1 MENSTKGL
9 KRIQVVSIQ
18 MIKEKNVYYENNVIR
33 SPKDSA
39 VIMREFIG
47 NSDREQFVVA
57 CLDMKNK
64 VTNITL
70 VSMGSLNAS
79 VVHAREVFKT
89 AILSN
94 SASIICAHNHPSG
107 NPAPSPEDIV
117 VTNKLIEAGNTL
129 GIQVLDHIIIGDD
142 DKFFSLNQNG
152 LAKF

>member
-1 MENSTKGL
+1 M
-9 KRIQVVSIQ
+9 VSIQ
-18 MIKEKNVYYENNVIR
+18 MIKEKNVYYENNMIR

-47 NSDREQFVVA
+47 GADREQLIVA

-64 VTNITL
+64 VTNISV

-79 VVHAREVFKT
+79 VVHPREVFKT

-94 SASIICAHNHPSG
+94 SASIIVGHNHPSG
-107 NPAPSPEDIV
+107 DTAPSPQDIA
-117 VTNKLIEAGNTL
+117 VTNKLIEAGRIL
-129 GIQVLDHIIIGDD
+129 DIQVLDHIIIGDD